1 MKLEQDLLREVLS
14 CAIEVEKL
22 AASVYAELA
31 KHFDEP
37 FSSALNYIAAES
49 NIHAKVYT
57 DIRRAVFGDCS
68 FTCGRSSSTWFI
80 DKLRKI
86 LEALKSGT
94 MDKAQLVEGLR
105 FLAGMESDIDAE
117 YFMELVSPL
126 LSSVLQEPYRS
137 VYGPLLEAIAR
148 DEEDHKRIAASMIT
162 VLGIR

>member
-1 MKLEQDLLREVLS
+1 MFREALS
-14 CAIEVEKL
+14 CVIEIEKL

-49 NIHAKVYT
+49 STHAKVYT
-57 DIRRAVFGDCS
+57 DIRRAVFGDYS

-80 DKLRKI
+80 DRLRQI
-86 LEALKSGT
+86 LETLKSGVT
-94 MDKAQLVEGLR
+94 DKAQLIEGLKL
-105 FLAGMESDIDAE
+105 LAGMESDMDAE

-137 VYGPLLEAIAR
+137 VYGLLLEAIAR
-148 DEEDHKRIAASMIT
+148 DEEDHERIVASMIDML
-162 VLGIR
+162 VGE